1 MSENNQQPKTQEQ
14 LLHDVEILL
23 ERNEEILK
31 RVKRYLFWAQILGSV
46 KILLIVVPL
55 IAAAYFLPTLMEQFT
70 NMYKNAGLGP
80 NGSIDVLQGFEQYRN
95 LLQGSDVL
103 Q

>member
-14 LLHDVEILL
+14 LLHDVETLL
-23 ERNEEILK
+23 QRNEEILK

-46 KILLIVVPL
+46 KILLIVLPL

-70 NMYKNAGLGP
+70 NMYKNAGIFNRRP
-80 NGSIDVLQGFEQYRN
+80 PRRDVGARYQLRYTP
-95 LLQGSDVL
+95 LI
-103 Q
+103 

>member
-14 LLHDVEILL
+14 LLHDVETLL
-23 ERNEEILK
+23 QRNEEILK

-46 KILLIVVPL
+46 KILLIVLPL

-70 NMYKNAGLGP
+70 NMYKNAGIVP
-80 NGSIDVLQGFEQYRN
+80 NGGDILEGLEQYRN
-95 LLQGSDVL
+95 FLPGSDVL

>member
-14 LLHDVEILL
+14 LLHDVETLL
-23 ERNEEILK
+23 QRNEEILK

-46 KILLIVVPL
+46 KILLIVLPL
-55 IAAAYFLPTLMEQFT
+55 IAAAYFLPTLMEQFK
-70 NMYKNAGLGP
+70 NMYKNAGIVP
-80 NGSIDVLQGFEQYRN
+80 NGGDILEGLEQYRN
-95 LLQGSDVL
+95 FLPGSDVL